1 MRFKLAAA
9 SAAVALLILT
19 GATTS
24 RAEKAK
30 KKDSGDVSPVM
41 NKQFEWENKVVGPK
55 EGIDKDHL
63 AAVQEQGRRED
74 AQRKK
79 EPPKKQERAR
89 GVGAAGSASLPT
101 MDIEKA
107 ATPTAKKTKRVAV
120 AEPRRKDSL
129 DNLLDSEGVKP
140 DNPSGGGS
148 GNDGLSGLL
157 ASDDKPASSSSSS
170 GGKRSSKK
178 HRRRN

>member
-1 MRFKLAAA
+1 MRFKLAA
-9 SAAVALLILT
+9 SAAIAFLILT
-19 GATTS
+19 GASAS
-24 RAEKAK
+24 RAEKSK
-30 KKDSGDVSPVM
+30 KKDSAEVPAGI

-63 AAVQEQGRRED
+63 AAVQEQGRREE

-79 EPPKKQERAR
+79 EPPKKQERAK
-89 GVGAAGSASLPT
+89 GVDAAGSASLPT

-107 ATPTAKKTKRVAV
+107 AAPSAKKPKKVAT
-120 AEPRRKDSL
+120 AEPRHKDSL

-140 DNPSGGGS
+140 DNPSGGGT
-148 GNDGLSGLL
+148 GNDGLGGLL
-157 ASDDKPASSSSSS
+157 ASDDKPASSNGS
-170 GGKRSSKK
+170 GKKSSKK